1 MKVIDTTFKEVK
13 IFEPKVFLDDRGSFY
28 ESFRDKDIKNALQ
41 IDINFCQENESFS
54 KKNVFRG
61 LHYQK
66 NPLAQSK
73 LVRVVQGEVIDIIVD
88 MRKNSNTFLQSES
101 FNLSAKN
108 KKQLF
113 IPQGFAHGFLTLSN
127 TAIFSYKVDNYY
139 SQEHDRGINIFDPQ
153 LKIELPIEKN
163 LILMSE
169 KDSKL
174 PFINSGFEFF

>member
-1 MKVIDTTFKEVK
+1 M
-13 IFEPKVFLDDRGSFY
+13 
-28 ESFRDKDIKNALQ
+28 
-41 IDINFCQENESFS
+41 
-54 KKNVFRG
+54 FRG

-139 SQEHDRGINIFDPQ
+139 SQEHDRGVNIFDPQ